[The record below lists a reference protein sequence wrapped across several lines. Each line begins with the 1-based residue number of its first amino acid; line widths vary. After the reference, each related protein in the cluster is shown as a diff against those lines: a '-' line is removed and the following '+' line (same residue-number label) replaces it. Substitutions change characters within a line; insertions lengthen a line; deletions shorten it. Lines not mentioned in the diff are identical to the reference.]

1 MVSLWGEVTV
11 ATVGTAS
18 APGDTLALFCPLLGL
33 VVVWGG
39 NEENACLLLGLLG
52 CPSS

>member
-1 MVSLWGEVTV
+1 MGSLWGEVTV
-11 ATVGTAS
+11 VTVGTAS
-18 APGDTLALFCPLLGL
+18 APGDTLALFCPLGL

-39 NEENACLLLGLLG
+39 NEENACLLLGVLG